1 MNSIEMPEMNDAMP
15 TFPGEVYESVFV
27 VVPAYKAAAHI
38 GAVVRDIFAVSDRMR
53 VVVVDDGSDDET
65 AGKAREAGATVIVH
79 EVNRGKW
86 AALETGFA
94 EFLKTDCRAVVTLD
108 ADGQHSPAEIPN
120 LIEVWIAEEADIVV
134 GSRQREVGNMP
145 FIRILTNSI
154 SSGLVSL
161 VAGATIK
168 DSQSGY
174 RLHSRRVIE
183 NVEVKTGGYEAESEI
198 LVKAVRM
205 GYKVASAPISTIY
218 GEETS
223 HIHPLKV
230 PARFLGTIG
239 KMIAWRLEG
248 SGKKEEG

>member
-1 MNSIEMPEMNDAMP
+1 MNDRSP
-15 TFPGEVYESVFV
+15 TFPEEVYKSIFV
-27 VVPAYKAAAHI
+27 VIPAYKAEAHI
-38 GAVVRDIFAVSDRMR
+38 GEVVADTLRLSRDIE
-53 VVVVDDGSDDET
+53 VVVVDDGSDDAT
-65 AGKAREAGATVIVH
+65 AERAAGAGATVIAH

-94 EFLKTDCRAVVTLD
+94 EFLKSGRKAVVTLD
-108 ADGQHSPAEIPN
+108 ADGQHSPAELPN
-120 LIEVWIAEEADIVV
+120 LIEVWLKEDADIVV
-134 GSRQREVGNMP
+134 GSRRREVGNMP

-161 VAGATIK
+161 VAGAKIT

-174 RLHSRRVIE
+174 RLHTRRVIE
-183 NVEVKTGGYEAESEI
+183 NVRVKTGGYEAESEI

-223 HIHPLKV
+223 HINQVKA

-248 SGKKEEG
+248 SGKKEKR

>member
-1 MNSIEMPEMNDAMP
+1 MSDRVPAFTDQ
-15 TFPGEVYESVFV
+15 VYESVFV
-27 VVPAYKAAAHI
+27 VVPAYRAALHI
-38 GAVVRDIFAVSDRMR
+38 GDVVRDIHKVSERMR
-53 VVVVDDGSDDET
+53 VVVVDDGSDDDT
-65 AGKAREAGATVIVH
+65 AERARQAGAAVITH

-94 EFLKTDCRAVVTLD
+94 EFLKTGCRAVVTLD
-108 ADGQHSPAEIPN
+108 ADGQHAPAEIPN
-120 LIEVWIAEEADIVV
+120 LVEVWLAEDADIVV
-134 GSRQREVGNMP
+134 GSRRREVGNMP

-239 KMIAWRLEG
+239 KMIAWRLERG
-248 SGKKEEG
+248 GKKEQG

>member
-1 MNSIEMPEMNDAMP
+1 MTDPAPSFPE
-15 TFPGEVYESVFV
+15 EVYESVFV
-27 VVPAYKAAAHI
+27 VIPAYKAEAHI
-38 GAVVRDIFAVSDRMR
+38 GEVVRDTFAVSPAME
-53 VVVVDDGSDDET
+53 VVVVDDGSDDAT
-65 AGKAREAGATVIVH
+65 GDRAREAGATVITH

-94 EFLKTDCRAVVTLD
+94 EFLKTGRGAVVTLD
-108 ADGQHSPAEIPN
+108 ADGQHSPAEIPD
-120 LIEVWIAEEADIVV
+120 LIEVWQKEGADIVV
-134 GSRQREVGNMP
+134 GSRRREVGNMP

-161 VAGATIK
+161 VAGTTIK

-230 PARFLGTIG
+230 PAKFLGTIG
-239 KMIAWRLEG
+239 KMIAWRFER
-248 SGKKEEG
+248 SGKKRQG

>member
-1 MNSIEMPEMNDAMP
+1 VNGRAATLSDA
-15 TFPGEVYESVFV
+15 VYESVFV
-27 VVPAYKAAAHI
+27 IIPAYRAAAHV
-38 GAVVRDIFAVSDRMR
+38 GEVVRGVFEVSPRMR
-53 VVVVDDGSDDET
+53 VVVVDDGSDDDT
-65 AGKAREAGATVIVH
+65 AARARVAGATVIVH
-79 EVNRGKW
+79 EVNKGKW

-94 EFLKTDCRAVVTLD
+94 EFLKTDCKAAVTLD
-108 ADGQHSPAEIPN
+108 ADGQHSPKEIPG
-120 LIEVWIAEEADIVV
+120 LIEVWLNKNADIVV
-134 GSRQREVGNMP
+134 GTRRREVGNMP

-161 VAGATIK
+161 VAGTTIR

-198 LVKAVRM
+198 LVKAVRQ
-205 GYKVASAPISTIY
+205 GYKVDSAPISTIY

-223 HIHPLKV
+223 HINQLKA

-239 KMIAWRLEG
+239 KMIAWRLER
-248 SGKKEEG
+248 SGKKEQR

>member
-1 MNSIEMPEMNDAMP
+1 MNDEAP

-27 VVPAYKAAAHI
+27 VIPAYRAAAHV
-38 GAVVRDIFAVSDRMR
+38 GDVVKRVLELSPKML
-53 VVVVDDGSDDET
+53 VVVVDDGSDDDT
-65 AGKAREAGATVIVH
+65 ARRAREAGATVIVH
-79 EVNRGKW
+79 DVNKGKW

-94 EFLKTDCRAVVTLD
+94 EFLKTDRKAVVTLD
-108 ADGQHSPAEIPN
+108 ADGQHSPQEIPN
-120 LIEVWIAEEADIVV
+120 LIDVWLSKNADIVV
-134 GSRQREVGNMP
+134 GTRRREVGNMP

-161 VAGATIK
+161 VAGTTIK

-174 RLHSRRVIE
+174 RLYSRRVIE
-183 NVEVKTGGYEAESEI
+183 NVKVKTGGYEAESEI
-198 LVKAVRM
+198 LVKAVRQ
-205 GYKVASAPISTIY
+205 GYKVDSAPISTIY

-223 HIHPLKV
+223 HVHPLKM

-248 SGKKEEG
+248 SGKKEQR

>member
-1 MNSIEMPEMNDAMP
+1 MSDRAPA
-15 TFPGEVYESVFV
+15 FPDDIYESVFV
-27 VVPAYKAAAHI
+27 VIPAYRAEAHV
-38 GAVVRDIFAVSDRMR
+38 GEVVRGVLAVSRAMG
-53 VVVVDDGSDDET
+53 VVVVDDGSADATGER
-65 AGKAREAGATVIVH
+65 AREAGATVVRH

-86 AALETGFA
+86 AALETGFG
-94 EFLKTDCRAVVTLD
+94 EFLKTSCRAVITLD

-120 LIEVWIAEEADIVV
+120 LVGPWIREGADIVI
-134 GSRQREVGNMP
+134 GTRKREVGNMP
-145 FIRILTNSI
+145 FVRILTNSI

-161 VAGATIK
+161 VAGTTIR
-168 DSQSGY
+168 DSQSGF

-198 LVKAVRM
+198 LVKAARM
-205 GYKVASAPISTIY
+205 GYKIAEAPISTIY

-248 SGKKEEG
+248 SGRKEKE

>member
-1 MNSIEMPEMNDAMP
+1 
-15 TFPGEVYESVFV
+15 V
-27 VVPAYKAAAHI
+27 VVPAYKAEAHI
-38 GAVVRDIFAVSDRMR
+38 GDVVRETLEVSPAMR
-53 VVVVDDGSDDET
+53 VVVVDDGSDDATGER
-65 AGKAREAGATVIVH
+65 AREAGATVVTH
-79 EVNRGKW
+79 EANRGKW

-94 EFLKTDCRAVVTLD
+94 EFLKTRRQAVVTLD

-120 LIEVWIAEEADIVV
+120 LIDVWQREGADIVV
-134 GSRQREVGNMP
+134 GSRRREVGNMP

-248 SGKKEEG
+248 SGKKEQR

>member
-1 MNSIEMPEMNDAMP
+1 MNDP
-15 TFPGEVYESVFV
+15 VPSFPDDVYDSVYV

-38 GAVVRDIFAVSDRMR
+38 GEVVRDIYGVSERMA
-53 VVVVDDGSDDET
+53 VVVVDDGSDDDT
-65 AGKAREAGATVIVH
+65 GHKAREAGAAVITH

-94 EFLKTDCRAVVTLD
+94 EFLESGREAVVTLD

-120 LIEVWIAEEADIVV
+120 LIEVWREEGADIVV
-134 GSRQREVGNMP
+134 GSRRREVGNMP

-161 VAGATIK
+161 VAGTTIK

-239 KMIAWRLEG
+239 KMIAWRLER
-248 SGKKEEG
+248 SGKKE

>member
-1 MNSIEMPEMNDAMP
+1 MTDQTP
-15 TFPGEVYESVFV
+15 TFSDEVYESVFV
-27 VVPAYKAAAHI
+27 VIPAYRAGAHI
-38 GAVVRDIFAVSDRMR
+38 AEVVRELLEVSAKMR
-53 VVVVDDGSDDET
+53 VVVVDDGSDDDT
-65 AGKAREAGATVIVH
+65 AERAREAGAEVILH
-79 EVNRGKW
+79 EVNKGKW

-94 EFLKTDCRAVVTLD
+94 EFLKSDRRAVITID

-120 LIEVWIAEEADIVV
+120 LVNVWLGREADIVV
-134 GSRQREVGNMP
+134 GSRKREVGNMP

-161 VAGATIK
+161 VAGTTIK

-183 NVEVKTGGYEAESEI
+183 NVEVKGGGYEAESEI
-198 LVKAVRM
+198 LVKAARM
-205 GYKVASAPISTIY
+205 GYRVDSAPISTIY

-223 HIHPLKV
+223 HINQLMA
-230 PARFLGTIG
+230 PARFMSTIG

-248 SGKKEEG
+248 IGKKEQR